1 MKKKI
6 NIIILIL
13 LFFVIIFALGAKDIK
28 SGRLSSYGKYVPN
41 DIKFGD
47 AKISEKH
54 CNFFVNSNNAT
65 FKDMKSL
72 IEFVQKEV
80 KSKTGIEIETEIEI
94 IN

>member
-1 MKKKI
+1 MIKY
-6 NIIILIL
+6 L
-13 LFFVIIFALGAKDIK
+13 IK
-28 SGRLSSYGKYVPN
+28 SLYSGAIRY
-41 DIKFGD
+41 
-47 AKISEKH
+47 AKISDKH

-72 IEFVQKEV
+72 VEFVQKEV

>member
-1 MKKKI
+1 MYYGTRLVKLNSLIK
-6 NIIILIL
+6 NIAQDENVFPSI
-13 LFFVIIFALGAKDIK
+13 DIK
-28 SGRLSSYGKYVPN
+28 KSVPI

-72 IEFVQKEV
+72 VEFVQKEV